1 MNDSVRG
8 ATVDGQPRS
17 YQHESQLRL
26 VEAGNLGPDSRG
38 DVCYFILFYFLVTIC
53 IHFLHYIYSF
63 CQQPLPNF
71 GLLFDIDGVLVR
83 GKNVLPE
90 ALEAFQLLCDSKG
103 AVRVPTV
110 FVTNAGNSLRE
121 QKAKQLTDI
130 LNVKIVPDQV
140 VMSHSPLRIL
150 PQFHEK
156 HVLVSGQGPVVEIAN
171 MLGFTKV
178 TTIEEVRDLYPHLD
192 CVSHKRRRPSSS
204 LSAEKLLPR
213 IEAVVLFGEPVRWE
227 TNLQL
232 ILDVLM
238 TDGQLE
244 KKPMAVPRP
253 HIPILGCNMDLLWM
267 AEAHLPR
274 LGHGSFLLC
283 LEALYKKITGQD
295 LRYTVLTGKPSQ
307 ITYHYAEHVL
317 KQQARTMGIQRP
329 VRTLYAIGDNPMT
342 DIYGANLYNHYLTY
356 MNMSRVK
363 KSVSLGSSTTDPGD
377 KYRPSLCGTVQ
388 HQGDEEAA
396 AAVDLNSDWNDII
409 AEEGAE
415 SIESVLVCT
424 GVHSKAVNVEQIER
438 ESEVALDHGHRD
450 FKFNEDLCRP
460 TIEVNDVLEAI
471 KRIFELE
478 KFS

>member
-1 MNDSVRG
+1 MVSLGRFASRTLFRVPTSNVYCSHSHRRRLCV
-8 ATVDGQPRS
+8 S
-17 YQHESQLRL
+17 HQHFQEQ
-26 VEAGNLGPDSRG
+26 NLPS
-38 DVCYFILFYFLVTIC
+38 
-53 IHFLHYIYSF
+53 
-63 CQQPLPNF
+63 F
-71 GLLFDIDGVLVR
+71 GLLFDIDGVLKR
-83 GKNVLPE
+83 GKTVLPE
-90 ALEAFQLLCDSKG
+90 AQKAFRLLTNDKG
-103 AVRVPTV
+103 KMRVPTV
-110 FVTNAGNSLRE
+110 FITNAGNSLRE
-121 QKAKQLTDI
+121 QKASELTDI
-130 LNVKIVPDQV
+130 LEVPITPDQV

-150 PQFHEK
+150 PQFHDK

-171 MLGFTKV
+171 MLGFNKV
-178 TTIEEVRDLYPHLD
+178 ITIEEVRDLFPHLD

-204 LSAEKLLPR
+204 PSTERILPP

-244 KKPMAVPRP
+244 LKPLTVPRP

-283 LEALYKKITGQD
+283 LEALYKKVTGHD

-317 KQQARTMGIQRP
+317 KQQARTMGIQQS

-363 KSVSLGSSTTDPGD
+363 KSMSIGSSMNDPGD
-377 KYRPSLCGTVQ
+377 KYRPSLGGTPGSDF
-388 HQGDEEAA
+388 HDSSINL
-396 AAVDLNSDWNDII
+396 DKDWNDII

-415 SIESVLVCT
+415 SIESILVCT
-424 GVHSKAVNVEQIER
+424 GVYSKRDSVEKIER
-438 ESEVALDHGHRD
+438 DSDLDLDHGHRD
-450 FKFNEDLCRP
+450 FKHDPDLLRP
-460 TIEVNDVLEAI
+460 SIEVQDVLEAI
-471 KRIFELE
+471 EEIFKIE

>member
-1 MNDSVRG
+1 M
-8 ATVDGQPRS
+8 
-17 YQHESQLRL
+17 E
-26 VEAGNLGPDSRG
+26 
-38 DVCYFILFYFLVTIC
+38 
-53 IHFLHYIYSF
+53 
-63 CQQPLPNF
+63 QPLPNF

-130 LNVKIVPDQV
+130 LNVKVGIDEW
-140 VMSHSPLRIL
+140 SILNIPL
-150 PQFHEK
+150 
-156 HVLVSGQGPVVEIAN
+156 
-171 MLGFTKV
+171 
-178 TTIEEVRDLYPHLD
+178 
-192 CVSHKRRRPSSS
+192 HKR
-204 LSAEKLLPR
+204 
-213 IEAVVLFGEPVRWE
+213 
-227 TNLQL
+227 
-232 ILDVLM
+232 
-238 TDGQLE
+238 
-244 KKPMAVPRP
+244 
-253 HIPILGCNMDLLWM
+253 
-267 AEAHLPR
+267 
-274 LGHGSFLLC
+274 
-283 LEALYKKITGQD
+283 
-295 LRYTVLTGKPSQ
+295 
-307 ITYHYAEHVL
+307 
-317 KQQARTMGIQRP
+317 
-329 VRTLYAIGDNPMT
+329 DNPMT

-396 AAVDLNSDWNDII
+396 TEVDLNSDWNDII

-438 ESEVALDHGHRD
+438 ESEMALDHGHRD

>member
-1 MNDSVRG
+1 MGSLGRLTTRTLFSAQIRG
-8 ATVDGQPRS
+8 TLKEIKSRHRIARRAISHQSQVD
-17 YQHESQLRL
+17 E
-26 VEAGNLGPDSRG
+26 
-38 DVCYFILFYFLVTIC
+38 
-53 IHFLHYIYSF
+53 
-63 CQQPLPNF
+63 QPLPNF

-396 AAVDLNSDWNDII
+396 AVDLNSDWNDII